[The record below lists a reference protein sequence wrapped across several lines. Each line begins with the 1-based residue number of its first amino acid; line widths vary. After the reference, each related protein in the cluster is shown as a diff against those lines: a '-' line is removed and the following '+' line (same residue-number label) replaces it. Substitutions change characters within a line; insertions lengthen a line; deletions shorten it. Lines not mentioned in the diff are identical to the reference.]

1 LPICTKNA
9 GLQIIRYNSYGIHK
23 DEETDYYN
31 KITRFGMDEPLEMAK
46 VDYELRMDMVQIV
59 MIAYDVKPQ
68 DLIKFLQKLYPD
80 ESGS

>member
-1 LPICTKNA
+1 
-9 GLQIIRYNSYGIHK
+9 
-23 DEETDYYN
+23 
-31 KITRFGMDEPLEMAK
+31 MAK